1 MATVVWLD
9 GSVMVVVDDVGRFG
23 EAVGKAG
30 IGGVLGMWEIG
41 MMLGMMVDVATV
53 V

>member
-1 MATVVWLD
+1 M
-9 GSVMVVVDDVGRFG
+9 DDVGRFG

-30 IGGVLGMWEIG
+30 IGGVLGM
-41 MMLGMMVDVATV
+41 MLGMMVGVTTV